1 MKKSIIGS
9 REVVLP
15 STLLL
20 ALACGVV
27 EHPHE
32 RQALDTSDDFGPLGG
47 SVAAGGSAGAGGAP
61 LPIGGSGG
69 LAGAP
74 IGGAAGSGGSGAPP
88 LSGVTVTLGTTNVPK
103 ERAIAFIHL
112 GHSNMAGVSNVP
124 SASRPY
130 HLEETN
136 PRAYEYHAGTP
147 PELAL
152 EPTARTTS
160 AGTFGRTAGPGVAL
174 LKEAIAV
181 AGPDYYFIS
190 LGYGVNSAYCSQFL
204 PGSLYYEE
212 LMAAPMAIKDRVTF
226 GAIFIYLGITER
238 HGSEADRTGFPNCI
252 NSLVTAIRNDVG
264 APNMPLL
271 LNDYEVE
278 GTGEFAVGGEVANAI
293 MPQIAKVPTTVANS
307 SLVSCD
313 DIPMQD
319 DHHFDLDGQR
329 MWAQRAIM
337 TMQQKG
343 WFVWK

>member
-1 MKKSIIGS
+1 MKTSIIPS
-9 REVVLP
+9 RQIVFP

-27 EHPHE
+27 EHPHA
-32 RQALDTSDDFGPLGG
+32 RQAIDTSDDFGPLGG
-47 SVAAGGSAGAGGAP
+47 STTVGGAAGAGGAP
-61 LPIGGSGG
+61 LPVGGSGG
-69 LAGAP
+69 VAGA
-74 IGGAAGSGGSGAPP
+74 IASGGVAGTSGSTGAPP

-124 SASRPY
+124 TASRPY

-152 EPTARTTS
+152 EPTARTGS
-160 AGTFGRTAGPGVAL
+160 GRGAGPGVAL
-174 LKEAIAV
+174 LKEALAV

-204 PGSLYYEE
+204 PGGLYYED
-212 LMAAPMAIKDRVTF
+212 LMAAPLAIKDRVTF

-238 HGSEADRTGFPNCI
+238 HGTEMDRTGFPNCI

-264 APNMPLL
+264 APNLPLL

-278 GTGEFAVGGEVANAI
+278 STGEFVVGGEVANTI

-307 SLVSCD
+307 ALVSCD

-343 WFVWK
+343 WFPWQ

>member
-1 MKKSIIGS
+1 MKNSLIPS
-9 REVVLP
+9 RQIVLP
-15 STLLL
+15 LTLL

-32 RQALDTSDDFGPLGG
+32 RQALDTSDDFGPVGG
-47 SVAAGGSAGAGGAP
+47 SVATAGAAGAGVP
-61 LPIGGSGG
+61 LPPVGGSGG
-69 LAGAP
+69 VAGTTA
-74 IGGAAGSGGSGAPP
+74 IGGTGGSGAPP

-112 GHSNMAGVSNVP
+112 GHSNMAGVSSMP

-152 EPTARTTS
+152 EPTARAS
-160 AGTFGRTAGPGVAL
+160 GGRATAGPGVAL
-174 LKEAIAV
+174 LKEALAV
-181 AGPDYYFIS
+181 AGADYYFIS

-204 PGSLYYEE
+204 PGGLHYED
-212 LMAAPMAIKDRVTF
+212 LMAGPIAIKDRVTF

-238 HGSEADRTGFPNCI
+238 HGTEADRTGFPNCI
-252 NSLVTAIRNDVG
+252 NSLVTAIRNEVG
-264 APNMPLL
+264 APNLPLL

-278 GTGEFAVGGEVANAI
+278 STGEFVVGGEVANAI
-293 MPQIAKVPTTVANS
+293 MPQIAKVPMTVANS
-307 SLVSCD
+307 ALVSCD

-343 WFVWK
+343 WAVWQ